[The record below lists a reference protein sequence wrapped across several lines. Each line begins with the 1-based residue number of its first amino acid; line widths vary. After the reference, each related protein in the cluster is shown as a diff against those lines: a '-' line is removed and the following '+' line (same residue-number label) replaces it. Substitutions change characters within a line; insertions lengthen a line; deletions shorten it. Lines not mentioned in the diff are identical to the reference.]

1 MGVMTALLSTS
12 LLRVDAQTEEPA
24 RPVWLGAAIAAG
36 WAAGVGLLCCLAVA
50 VVAWFAGSSGG
61 VSDAIRA
68 GTFAWLLGH
77 GSGLGLAA
85 VTVTAVPLGLSIAWA
100 ALLYRAATWAGA
112 TCAVADARSC
122 LVGAGLLTVVYAG
135 VAGLVSVLA
144 GTPTVAPGTL
154 RTLLG
159 SSLLAFGAG
168 GLGMARGSA
177 QAGPLWRS
185 MPEWLRV
192 AATGAA
198 AGTAVMLGFGAL
210 LVAVS
215 LGWHF
220 TAAGSAAD
228 ALRPGVVGG
237 AVLVLLGLSVLPN
250 AALFGGAFAAGPG
263 FTLGTGTVV
272 APSGVHLGAV
282 PAFPLLAAL
291 PGEGPQPWWIAAL
304 VTAPMVAGAVA
315 GTLVVRRYPV
325 YGLDVA
331 ALRGGVAG
339 VSAGVGFGLLTG
351 LAGGA
356 VGPGR
361 MTDVT
366 PDVWATT
373 AVCAVAMGLGG
384 VVAGTLCRLVSRR
397 SDRAVTR

>member
-12 LLRVDAQTEEPA
+12 LLRVEAQTEEPA

-36 WAAGVGLLCCLAVA
+36 WAAAVGLLCCLAVA
-50 VVAWFAGSSGG
+50 VVAWFAGSSGE

-68 GTFAWLLGH
+68 GAFAWLLGH

-100 ALLYRAATWAGA
+100 ALLYRAAAWAGA
-112 TCAVADARSC
+112 TCAVTDARSC
-122 LVGAGLLTVVYAG
+122 LVGAGLLTGVYAG
-135 VAGLVSVLA
+135 ITGLVSVLA
-144 GTPTVAPGTL
+144 ATPTVAPGTL

-159 SSLLAFGAG
+159 SALLAFVSG
-168 GLGMARGSA
+168 GLGLARGSK

-185 MPEWLRV
+185 TPESLRV
-192 AATGAA
+192 AAIGAA
-198 AGTAVMLGFGAL
+198 AGTAVMLGVGAL
-210 LVAVS
+210 LVSVS
-215 LGWHF
+215 LASHF
-220 TAAGSAAD
+220 TAAGSVAD
-228 ALRPGVVGG
+228 ALRPGAVGG
-237 AVLVLLGLSVLPN
+237 AVLVLLGVAVLPN
-250 AALFGGAFAAGPG
+250 AALFAGAFAAGPG
-263 FTLGTGTVV
+263 FALGTGTVV

-291 PGEGPQPWWIAAL
+291 PSDGSQPWWVGAL
-304 VTAPMVAGAVA
+304 VTVPMVAGAVV

-331 ALRGGVAG
+331 ALRGGIAG
-339 VSAGVGFGLLTG
+339 VCAGVAFGLLTG
-351 LAGGA
+351 LAGGV

-361 MTDVT
+361 MTEVG
-366 PDVWATT
+366 PDVWGTT